1 MKVDIFVEDKEGKT
15 FIMQSPK
22 SIRYQD
28 LKKLISDNNIS
39 AMTYHHQIAFRGTM
53 YGEESLN
60 KVLNFEEGDKIKI
73 YDNRVEEGA
82 TFHKNPHLNEGD
94 MNTCPLTGNLRL
106 FLLKYISQYIN
117 ENFIQYPQVKNI
129 IIELKQSIKME
140 QNPKKDIQ
148 TNLKEITDH
157 NILTYNQYICSIVN
171 DNVINY
177 LLNLV
182 PNPNVRN
189 DIIKYWSILSKYE
202 TFNKLFE
209 AELYKAIEESY
220 FDYSLIGLSLYQQNN
235 KNEYLAEMKKC
246 PNRVIRY
253 LFHGTQIE
261 ALSNIIT
268 EGFLY
273 ARRAFFGMGVYFSD
287 MLDYVAFYSGGKDW
301 ITRRE
306 NFGYILPVNS
316 TFSCVSAEVYYSKEK
331 KKDIYDGSLYVP
343 ELDHFPTYEEI
354 KTYYPKQMIEKNGI
368 HFARVEPNQGQVRN
382 VEQISNDRKNGKFL
396 GTEYAITELSQIL
409 PLYGLTFKRN
419 EYFVIWRDPNFA
431 TKNNYTNFL
440 TECKLFIYKY
450 AKMNVFFESST
461 EKALEIIKRKQYNKI
476 ILISSIGLD
485 LSGKK
490 FVEIARQILGFNV
503 VVLFVSANQN
513 HLKWIQN
520 FPNALY
526 GTDASIYKEYILNY
540 NPNGLLN
547 LKNKIENAYK
557 INLPFLNDFFQFPNF
572 KNSGRFDNLI
582 FGAPNPNFKKVIIL
596 NAQNKCVLC
605 MEKDKKRSIG
615 FKPVNGLDI
624 SQYEWY
630 ITMIGNEIT
639 LFSNGSY
646 LGVDINQKLVKGEE
660 FMQRFAFE
668 MKNNFEFLIYYQNKS
683 NVLTVYGNY
692 PRIEMENYSLNQVF
706 RLIEQIE

>member
-1 MKVDIFVEDKEGKT
+1 MEVYIFVENEGKT
-15 FIMQSPK
+15 FIIRSPK
-22 SIRYQD
+22 SISCQE
-28 LKKLISDNNIS
+28 LTKLLFDNNIS
-39 AMTYHHQIAFRGTM
+39 HIRYHLEFVFKGIK
-53 YGEESLN
+53 YGETYLD
-60 KVLNFEEGDKIKI
+60 KVFNFEEGDKIKFYNI
-73 YDNRVEEGA
+73 RVDEA
-82 TFHKNPHLNEGD
+82 CFIQKNPHIIEGD
-94 MNTCPLTGNLRL
+94 MKTCPLTGNLRL

-117 ENFIQYPQVKNI
+117 ENFIQNPQIRTI
-129 IIELKQSIKME
+129 ISELKQSIKAE
-140 QNPKKDIQ
+140 QNPIEDIQ
-148 TNLKEITDH
+148 VNLKEITDL
-157 NILTYNQYICSIVN
+157 NILAYNQYISSIMN
-171 DNVINY
+171 DNMINY

-182 PNPNVRN
+182 PDPNQRN

-220 FDYSLIGLSLYQQNN
+220 FDYSLIGLSLYQQHN
-235 KNEYLAEMKKC
+235 KKEYLDGMKFC

-261 ALSNIIT
+261 PISNIIT
-268 EGFLY
+268 GGFLY
-273 ARRAFFGMGVYFSD
+273 AKEAFYGMGVYFSD
-287 MLDYVAFYSGGKDW
+287 MLDYVASYCFGKDKSRKR
-301 ITRRE
+301 I
-306 NFGYILPVNS
+306 NFGKVVPVNT
-316 TFSCVSAEVYYSKEK
+316 TFSCVSAEVYYQREK
-331 KKDIYDGSLYVP
+331 KRDIYDGSLYVP

-354 KTYYPKQMIEKNGI
+354 KKYYPRQMVEKNGI
-368 HFARVEPNQGQVRN
+368 NFARVEPNQGQVRN
-382 VEQISNDRKNGKFL
+382 IEQIITDRRKGKFL
-396 GTEYAITELSQIL
+396 GTEYIITELSQIL

-419 EYFVIWRDPNFA
+419 EYFVIWRDPNFV
-431 TKNNYTNFL
+431 TKNNFSNFL
-440 TECKLFIYKY
+440 TECKLFILKY

-461 EKALEIIKRKQYNKI
+461 EKALELIIRKQYNKI

-503 VVLFVSANQN
+503 VVLFLSANQN
-513 HLKWIQN
+513 HLKWIPN

-526 GTDASIYKEYILNY
+526 ANDTNIYKEYILNY
-540 NPNGLLN
+540 NQKGLLN
-547 LKNKIENAYK
+547 LRRKIQNTYK
-557 INLPFLNDFFQFPNF
+557 INLPFLNDFLAFPKF
-572 KNSGRFDNLI
+572 VNSEKLDYLI
-582 FGAPNPNFKKVIIL
+582 FGEPSPYYKKVIIL
-596 NAQNKCVLC
+596 NDQNKCVLC
-605 MEKDKKRSIG
+605 MEKDKNRSIG
-615 FKPVNGLDI
+615 LKSLNGLDI

-646 LGVDINQKLVKGEE
+646 LGADINQKLVKGEE

-683 NVLTVYGNY
+683 NVLTVNGNY